1 MKKLLICLML
11 VFAVF
16 ICAAC
21 TGEEPESSGKKPG
34 NSSSSSGGNGSNNNN
49 NNQNAAINQLVASI
63 GTEGVTLT
71 YGKIEG
77 GRYEDMAPV
86 TAQVP
91 NYTEL
96 FAAAVKAE
104 DPTVA
109 LARAIDKKEFTTVE
123 YTGYVTV
130 TYEGETPVYHSED
143 LVKSFVEK
151 ELIKAI
157 NAVLESEAAA

>member
-1 MKKLLICLML
+1 MKKLLICLVL
-11 VFAVF
+11 VLAVF
-16 ICAAC
+16 LCTAC
-21 TGEEPESSGKKPG
+21 TESEPESSGKKPG
-34 NSSSSSGGNGSNNNN
+34 NSSSNSGGNGNS
-49 NNQNAAINQLVASI
+49 NNQNAQLNELVASI

-71 YGKIEG
+71 YGKIET
-77 GRYEDMAPV
+77 GRYDDTAPV

-104 DPTVA
+104 EPTVA
-109 LARAIDKKEFTTVE
+109 LARAIEKKDFTTVE

-130 TYEGETPVYHSED
+130 TYDGDTPVYHSEK